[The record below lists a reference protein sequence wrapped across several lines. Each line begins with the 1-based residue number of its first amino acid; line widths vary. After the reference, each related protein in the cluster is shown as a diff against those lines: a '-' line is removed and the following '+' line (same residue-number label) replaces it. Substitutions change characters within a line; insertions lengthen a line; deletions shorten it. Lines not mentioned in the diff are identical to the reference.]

1 MSYNTE
7 DAIITGSGRYD
18 GVYTLSEISWGD
30 DNDITNKCTERIL
43 GEKPMVRFNFPQYN
57 RLLFLKSLVKWPLP
71 EEINEENINKLPKRL
86 GEILFKVVRK
96 LNTVN
101 DKERRDFLQTSDRE
115 NTWTE
120 QQENS

>member
-1 MSYNTE
+1 MSYNIE

-18 GVYTLSEISWGD
+18 GVYTLSEISWGA
-30 DNDITNKCTERIL
+30 DNEITNKCTERIL

-96 LNTVN
+96 LNTVT
-101 DKERRDFLQTSDRE
+101 DKDRRDFLQTSDRE